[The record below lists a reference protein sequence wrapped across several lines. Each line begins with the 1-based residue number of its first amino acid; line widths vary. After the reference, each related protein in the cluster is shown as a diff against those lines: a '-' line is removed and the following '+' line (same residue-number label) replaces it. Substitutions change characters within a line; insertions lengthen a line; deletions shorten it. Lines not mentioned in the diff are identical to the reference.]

1 MPFDLPAIEALAPDQ
16 SSLTAASKL
25 NRPAKWS
32 GLAHEDDLW
41 WGEAQGSGANPYRVV
56 VDGANV
62 GYKCTCPSRKFPC
75 KHSLAL
81 MWVQAT
87 APTSFTETTRPQ
99 WVDDWMG
106 RRRTTTTAGAGGKPG
121 SEAGSGGTPGSESG
135 SDGKSISEAGTPEPA
150 APPDPEA
157 EAKKAAASARRAAA
171 TRASITDGLDELD
184 RWIVDQVRLGLAAF
198 ADNALDRCR
207 KIAARLVDAKAANLA
222 SRLDEM
228 PSRLLAVPTEER
240 PDLAVRELGKIVL
253 LTSAWRTNPDDPQAA
268 RDVGA
273 SEQRDQVLADPDA
286 VQVTAAWEVVGEQ
299 ITTRRDGLVS
309 HATWLLNLGA
319 DAPQRFALLL
329 DFFPASAGR
338 REQVFTDGAQID
350 ATVRFYPSAA
360 PLRAVIS
367 ARADAPAAH
376 QWPAPAPDLDP
387 LAQCA
392 DAWAA
397 VPWQLEHPVLLPAGR
412 VVRADDGRL
421 WWRADDGGAGLPLAG
436 RLEPVLQGLELAA
449 TVGLWD
455 GFRLTLLAAQTP
467 LGRVALS

>member
-25 NRPAKWS
+25 NKPTKWS

-56 VDGANV
+56 VDGDNV

-81 MWVQAT
+81 MWIQAT
-87 APTSFTETTRPQ
+87 APTSFVDGTRPD
-99 WVDDWMG
+99 WVNDWIG
-106 RRRTTTTAGAGGKPG
+106 RRRTTTTSASAATKAG
-121 SEAGSGGTPGSESG
+121 E
-135 SDGKSISEAGTPEPA
+135 DKSITNVADDTP
-150 APPDPEA
+150 APPDPQA
-157 EAKKAAASARRAAA
+157 EARRAAA
-171 TRASITDGLDELD
+171 AARRAASTRASITDGLDELD
-184 RWIVDQVRLGLAAF
+184 RWIADQLRTGLAAF
-198 ADNALDRCR
+198 ADNANDRCR
-207 KIAARLVDAKAANLA
+207 KIAARLVDAKATNLA

-253 LTSAWRTNPDDPQAA
+253 LTKAWRADPDDPQAS

-273 SEQRDQVLADPDA
+273 AEQREQVLTNPDT
-286 VQVTAAWEVVGEQ
+286 VQVTGCWEVVGEQ
-299 ITTRRDGLVS
+299 IRTRRDGLVS
-309 HATWLLNLGA
+309 HATWLLNLNPSPET
-319 DAPQRFALLL
+319 APRFAVLL
-329 DFFPASAGR
+329 DFYPASAGR
-338 REQVFTDGAQID
+338 REQVFTDGAQLD
-350 ATVRFYPSAA
+350 ATMAFYPSAN
-360 PLRAVIS
+360 PLRAVVVNRS
-367 ARADAPAAH
+367 DVAAPQPWPTPAA
-376 QWPAPAPDLDP
+376 QSDP

-412 VVRADDGRL
+412 VVRADGDRL
-421 WWRADDGGAGLPLAG
+421 WWRADESGAGLPLATG
-436 RLEPVLQGLELAA
+436 HDHPALAGLDLHA

-467 LGRVALS
+467 FGRADLG